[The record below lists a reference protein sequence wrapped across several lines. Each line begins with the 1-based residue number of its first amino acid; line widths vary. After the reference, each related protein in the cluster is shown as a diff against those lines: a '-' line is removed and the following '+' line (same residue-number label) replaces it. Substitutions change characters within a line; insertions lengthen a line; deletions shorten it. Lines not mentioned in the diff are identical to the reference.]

1 MTHRTHN
8 PLEESL
14 AELERRRVLALGQG
28 GPKRIAVQHGKGRL
42 TARERLAMLV
52 DPGSFVEIGQLA
64 LSDRKEVAE
73 QAPCDALIIGV
84 GLIDG
89 RKAAIIVGD
98 ATVMAGS
105 TGTVGGRKQ
114 GIIAALAVKKG
125 YPLVVLGDAN
135 GGRLP
140 DFLGSGF
147 TIEGGNHEG
156 ETMFGVR
163 QETDRVPR
171 VTAALGNSYGDPSLW
186 AALSDFVVMPENC
199 TIGLS
204 GPELVGAAI
213 GERTSHEELGGPA
226 IAAKLTGLVTNVVKT
241 EQDCM
246 DQIRRFLSYL
256 PSNSTL
262 PAPVI
267 EPKPPKT
274 PGSALYD
281 IVPAEH
287 NRGYNMLKV
296 IDAVVDEGSFFE
308 LHAQWGKCLI
318 TGLARI
324 EGKPVG
330 ILASQPMHQAGVLD
344 AAALAKATKL
354 VGLCDDF
361 GLPLVFLQDLPGVI
375 IGTASERTGLVIR
388 MMELFK
394 RLAKAKTPRVT
405 VIVRKAFGFGWMAL
419 GGTPMGVDYICAW
432 AGAQIGFM
440 AAANSAEI
448 LHRRQLAHVRETD
461 GADAAAILAQEFESK
476 LARDNAP
483 WTAAAQVSLHDVIRP
498 EETRQAVIN
507 GLFVATGYK

>member
-1 MTHRTHN
+1 M
-8 PLEESL
+8 
-14 AELERRRVLALGQG
+14 
-28 GPKRIAVQHGKGRL
+28 
-42 TARERLAMLV
+42 MV

-64 LSDRKEVAE
+64 LSDREEVAE
-73 QAPCDALIIGV
+73 QAPCDALITGI

-105 TGTVGGRKQ
+105 TGSVGGRKQ
-114 GIIAALAVKKG
+114 GIIAALATRKG

-163 QETDRVPR
+163 QETDRIPR

-213 GERTSHEELGGPA
+213 GEKTTHEELGGPA
-226 IAAKLTGLVTNVVKT
+226 VAAKLTGIVTNVVPT

-256 PSNSTL
+256 PSNATQ
-262 PAPVI
+262 PPPVTQ
-267 EPKPPKT
+267 PCPPKT
-274 PGSALYD
+274 PGQALYD
-281 IVPAEH
+281 IVPEEH
-287 NRGYNMLKV
+287 KRAYNMHKV

-308 LHAQWGKCLI
+308 MHAMFGKCLI
-318 TGLARI
+318 TGFARI

-330 ILASQPMHQAGVLD
+330 ILASQPMQQAGVLD
-344 AAALAKATKL
+344 SNALIKATKL

-375 IGTASERTGLVIR
+375 IGNAAERTGLAMR

-394 RLAKAKTPRVT
+394 RLAKARAPRVT
-405 VIVRKAFGFGWMAL
+405 VILRKAYGFGWMAL

-440 AAANSAEI
+440 AASNSAEI
-448 LHRRQLAHVRETD
+448 LHRREILEVRQTQGEE
-461 GADAAAILAQEFESK
+461 AAARLIDEFESK

-483 WTAAAQVSLHDVIRP
+483 WTAAAQVSLHDVIKP
-498 EETRQAVIN
+498 EETRQAIIN
-507 GLFVATGYK
+507 GLFIATGYK

>member
-1 MTHRTHN
+1 MTHKSHKAMDAA
-8 PLEESL
+8 L
-14 AELERRRVLALGQG
+14 AELDRRRALALGQG

-42 TARERLAMLV
+42 TARERLAMMV

-64 LSDRKEVAE
+64 LSDREEVAE
-73 QAPCDALIIGV
+73 QAPCDALITGI

-105 TGTVGGRKQ
+105 TGSVGGRKQ
-114 GIIAALAVKKG
+114 GIIAALATRKG

-163 QETDRVPR
+163 QETDRIPR

-213 GERTSHEELGGPA
+213 GEKTTHEELGGPA
-226 IAAKLTGLVTNVVKT
+226 VAAKLTGIVTNVVPT

-256 PSNSTL
+256 PSNATQ
-262 PAPVI
+262 PPPVTQ
-267 EPKPPKT
+267 PCPPKT
-274 PGSALYD
+274 PGQALYD
-281 IVPAEH
+281 IVPEEH
-287 NRGYNMLKV
+287 KRAYNMHKV

-308 LHAQWGKCLI
+308 MHAMFGKCLI
-318 TGLARI
+318 TGFARI

-330 ILASQPMHQAGVLD
+330 ILASQPMQQAGVLD
-344 AAALAKATKL
+344 SNALIKATKL

-375 IGTASERTGLVIR
+375 IGNAAERTGLAMR

-394 RLAKAKTPRVT
+394 RLAKARAPRVT
-405 VIVRKAFGFGWMAL
+405 VILRKAYGFGWMAL

-440 AAANSAEI
+440 AASNSAEI
-448 LHRRQLAHVRETD
+448 LHRREILEVRQTQGEE
-461 GADAAAILAQEFESK
+461 AAARLIDEFESK

-483 WTAAAQVSLHDVIRP
+483 WTAAAQVSLHDVIKP
-498 EETRQAVIN
+498 EETRQAIIN
-507 GLFVATGYK
+507 GLF